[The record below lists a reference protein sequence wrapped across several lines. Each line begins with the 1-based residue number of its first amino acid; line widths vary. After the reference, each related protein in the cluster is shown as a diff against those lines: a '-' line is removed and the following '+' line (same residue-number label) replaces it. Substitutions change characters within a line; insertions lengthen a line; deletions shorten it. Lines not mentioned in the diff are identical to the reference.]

1 MGIRHWGW
9 GVRVSSK
16 LHCARLCSI
25 YWPPWP
31 LTRFNGWDFN
41 TVTGAWL
48 IMGWELVYR
57 GRGKKHLNYKCIAAP
72 LYFSE
77 IWIGNIVHGGN
88 PLYGVEDCFRHSR
101 GLEWSIWTKCFA
113 CGIFYVYDGQPQK
126 LLFIFLYSD
135 PLKKVVLSEVG
146 AFPKLLHVQHFCHA
160 FFAPFAVLS
169 QSLEDE

>member
-113 CGIFYVYDGQPQK
+113 CGNESNIKFIVQGTVTMPMYWGDLTCFTATTHFVANFTILQ
-126 LLFIFLYSD
+126 LLPRPPNCIT
-135 PLKKVVLSEVG
+135 
-146 AFPKLLHVQHFCHA
+146 
-160 FFAPFAVLS
+160 
-169 QSLEDE
+169 